1 LRRGQSGDASGQDKG
16 DEEAGLRADWQ
27 KKCERKFKNDRLSIE
42 VFDKL
47 DD

>member
-1 LRRGQSGDASGQDKG
+1 LRRGQSGDTASGQDKG
-16 DEEAGLRADWQ
+16 DEEAGLHADWQ
-27 KKCERKFKNDRLSIE
+27 EFERKFKNDSLSIE